1 MAKKADVYFE
11 CLPWKVV
18 EKGFDPAHSRVS
30 ESIFSLANEHMG
42 VRGYFE
48 EGGRANGL
56 LGSYLGGIYELDGE
70 DTPGGYKGI
79 VKQTHYMVCAPDF
92 LYCPITVN
100 GVKMDLA
107 DCAVSGFERSLDLRT
122 GLLSRSFVW
131 ELPGGTSVSV
141 LFERL
146 LNMED
151 PRRAGQRVTLT
162 ALGAPAAASLVLGV
176 NGNVI
181 HQTTGRCDW
190 QDRGGLLTGLCAAH
204 LYETKTTGQKALYGI
219 ALSLP
224 EGASS
229 TPVNKPLFSGYE
241 VEYALMPGKPAV
253 FEKRIW
259 VDSIR
264 RGDDTGND
272 PALIG
277 KAADNART
285 SPDFDSLLAGNT
297 SHYANVWRT
306 ADVQLDGDPLNQQ
319 GIRYCIFQLHQ
330 TYRGFDGRNN
340 IGAKGLT
347 GEAYNGHAFWDTETY
362 CLPYYLLND
371 MKAARNLLLYRYH
384 TLPQARD
391 RAAQLDC
398 KGACYPIAT
407 LNGKEACT
415 LWQHASLQMQPST
428 AVAHAVWN
436 YHHQSGDDGFL
447 FREGIEMLV
456 EISRYCAS
464 RGDWNQ
470 DKTAYGY
477 YGVMGPDEFHL
488 MVNHNYY
495 TNLMGKKTLEFT
507 LHVLTRMEKEA
518 PDAFASLMEKLD
530 VSHEE
535 RAGWASCAAA
545 MLLKQDENLV
555 FEQHEGYFSL
565 PHLDIHSIPATDFP
579 LYHHWSYDRI
589 YRTDMIKQ
597 PDVLMAMFLYPGD
610 YSIAEKAANYDY
622 YESRCIHESSL
633 SPSIHSIFASE
644 LKRHEEAFRFFGFAA
659 RLDLDNYNCNTAE
672 GLHLTSI
679 AAAWVT
685 IVFGFGGLRT
695 DGPVPSLHP
704 SIPAVWGGYHFCLTV
719 NGSTLRADV
728 SRETVTLSL
737 IQGAP
742 ATLNVYG
749 REITVGETEVT
760 LPLPED
766 CREAAAREAS

>member
-11 CLPWKVV
+11 CHPFKVV

-48 EGGRANGL
+48 EGGTINSL

-70 DTPGGYKGI
+70 ETPGGYKGI
-79 VKQTHYMVCAPDF
+79 IKQTHYMVCAPDF
-92 LYCPITVN
+92 LYCPITVDGHRLDL
-100 GVKMDLA
+100 GV
-107 DCAVSGFERSLDLRT
+107 CASSDFERVLDMRT
-122 GLLSRSFVW
+122 GLLSRRFVW
-131 ELPGGTSVSV
+131 ELPGGCKVSV
-141 LFERL
+141 MFERL
-146 LNMED
+146 LGMED
-151 PRRAGQRVTLT
+151 PHQADQRVTLT
-162 ALGAPAAASLVLGV
+162 ALDVPVTARLVFGV
-176 NGNVI
+176 NGAVI
-181 HQTTGRCDW
+181 HQNTGRCDW
-190 QDRGGLLTGLCAAH
+190 QDRGGLFDSLAAAH
-204 LYETKTTGQKALYGI
+204 LYETKTTGQKALYGF

-224 EGASS
+224 DGCTVS
-229 TPVNKPLFSGYE
+229 PVEKMLFSGFE
-241 VEYALMPGKPAV
+241 VECALVPGKPV
-253 FEKRIW
+253 IFEKRIW
-259 VDSIR
+259 VDSLR
-264 RGDDTGND
+264 QGENTGND
-272 PALIG
+272 PALLR
-277 KAADNART
+277 KAAANART
-285 SPDFDSLLAGNT
+285 TLDFDSLLARNEA
-297 SHYANVWRT
+297 HYAALWRT
-306 ADVQLDGDPLNQQ
+306 ADVQIDGDPLNQQ

-362 CLPYYLLND
+362 CLPYYLLGD
-371 MKAARNLLLYRYH
+371 KKAARNLLLYRYH
-384 TLPQARD
+384 TLPEARE
-391 RAAQLDC
+391 RARQLDC

-428 AVAHAVWN
+428 SVAYAVWN
-436 YHHQSGDDGFL
+436 YHHQTGDDAFL

-456 EISRYCAS
+456 EISRYCSS
-464 RGDWNQ
+464 RGNWNQ
-470 DKTAYGY
+470 DHTAYGY

-488 MVNHNYY
+488 MVNNNYY
-495 TNLMGKKTLEFT
+495 TNFMGKKTLEFT
-507 LHVLTRMEKEA
+507 LRVLDRMEKEA
-518 PDAFASLMEKLD
+518 PEAFAAAFDKLSVTD
-530 VSHEE
+530 AE
-535 RAGWASCAAA
+535 RADWRACAAA

-610 YSIAEKAANYDY
+610 YTLAEKAANYDY
-622 YESRCIHESSL
+622 YEPRCIHESSL
-633 SPSIHSIFASE
+633 SPSIHSILASE
-644 LKRHEEAFRFFGFAA
+644 LKRHQEAFRFFGFAA

-672 GLHLTSI
+672 GLHLANI

-695 DGPVPSLHP
+695 DGAVPSLAP
-704 SIPAVWGGYHFCLTV
+704 SIPAAWEGYQFRF
-719 NGSTLRADV
+719 TLSSGTLAV
-728 SRETVTLSL
+728 KVGRETVTLSL
-737 IQGAP
+737 VDGGPVRLLA
-742 ATLNVYG
+742 YG
-749 REITVGETEVT
+749 REITVGHEEIT

-766 CREAAAREAS
+766 CRE

>member
-1 MAKKADVYFE
+1 MAKIADIYFQ
-11 CLPWKVV
+11 CLPWQVK
-18 EKGFDPAHSRVS
+18 ELGFDPAHSRVS

-48 EGGRANGL
+48 EGTLASSL

-92 LYCPITVN
+92 LYSPIT
-100 GVKMDLA
+100 A
-107 DCAVSGFERSLDLRT
+107 DGSKLDVITCNVADFERTLDLKS

-131 ELPGGTSVSV
+131 ELPGGSRVSV

-146 LNMED
+146 LCMEN
-151 PRRAGQRVTLT
+151 PHEGGQRITLT
-162 ALGAPAAASLVLGV
+162 ALDAPVSISLVLGV
-176 NGNVI
+176 NGHVV
-181 HQTTGRCDW
+181 HQNTGRCDW
-190 QDRGGLLTGLCAAH
+190 QDRGGLMNGLGAAH
-204 LYETKTTGQKALYGI
+204 LFETKTTGQKALYGF

-224 EGASS
+224 EGAAA
-229 TPVNKPLFSGYE
+229 TPVEKPLFSGFE
-241 VEYALMPGKPAV
+241 ASLSLIPGTPAV

-264 RGDDTGND
+264 QGDMVQSD
-272 PALIG
+272 ASHLE
-277 KAADNART
+277 KAAASAGRAL
-285 SPDFDSLLAGNT
+285 SFDALLKSNT
-297 SHYANVWRT
+297 EHFADLWRT

-384 TLPQARD
+384 TLPQAKE
-391 RAAQLDC
+391 RAKELDC
-398 KGACYPIAT
+398 RGACYPIAT

-428 AVAHAVWN
+428 SVAYAVWN
-436 YHHQSGDDGFL
+436 YHHMSGDDAFL
-447 FREGIEMLV
+447 FREGAEMLV

-470 DKTAYGY
+470 DRTAYGY

-488 MVNHNYY
+488 MVHNNYY
-495 TNLMGKKTLEFT
+495 TNFMGKKTMEFT
-507 LHVLTRMEKEA
+507 LQALDRMESEA
-518 PDAFASLMEKLD
+518 PEVFAAFADRLCVTD
-530 VSHEE
+530 VE
-535 RAGWASCAAA
+535 RQYWAACAKA
-545 MLLKQDENLV
+545 MLLKQDDSLV
-555 FEQHEGYFSL
+555 FEQHEGFFTL
-565 PHLDIHSIPATDFP
+565 PHLDIHSIPPTDFP

-610 YSIAEKAANYDY
+610 YSLDEKAANYDY
-622 YESRCIHESSL
+622 YEPRCIHESSL
-633 SPSIHSIFASE
+633 SPSIHSILASE

-679 AAAWVT
+679 TAAWVT

-695 DGPVPSLHP
+695 DGPVPALNP
-704 SIPAVWGGYHFCLTV
+704 SIPAVWEGYHFNFTV
-719 NGSTLRADV
+719 HGSTLRADIN
-728 SRETVTLSL
+728 RETVTLSL
-737 IQGAP
+737 IQGSP
-742 ATLNVYG
+742 ATLLVYG
-749 REITVGETEVT
+749 REIIVGSEDVSI
-760 LPLPED
+760 PLPED
-766 CREAAAREAS
+766 CREASAQAAS